1 MIVPSSR
8 KLPAMTYPIQSLL
21 QLNVPQVLCLWRLT
35 WLYLMAA
42 SILKQSTALVVS
54 VRKPPQGKK
63 SPEQDGIKEKR
74 RLTDCFI
81 KGKVGSLRGCT
92 SSVPILANGAQTA
105 AFAHFFNAEMSARRG
120 SADKDLRDGSVHVD
134 KSRLEDIYETG
145 EWDTI
150 GAVGD
155 ILASIMQRV
164 PHPEIQGAG
173 YALDLADVLSV
184 QSRMVTVGQVRLTE
198 TYSYDTLYDATGSPN
213 NPDLWSEVPGFRS
226 GGNLVSTKRTTLY
239 RRTGTEYRTCFAQSL
254 GCY

>member
-81 KGKVGSLRGCT
+81 KGKVGSVRGCT
-92 SSVPILANGAQTA
+92 SSVPIFANGARTA
-105 AFAHFFNAEMSARRG
+105 AFAHLFNHKSAY
-120 SADKDLRDGSVHVD
+120 LRKVLTTNPLPEAQIRVKADGSSKPHLGVD
-134 KSRLEDIYETG
+134 LGAEVGTYITAAGNGTIQIAQGLRGYGNAIYINHG
-145 EWDTI
+145 
-150 GAVGD
+150 GV
-155 ILASIMQRV
+155 SK
-164 PHPEIQGAG
+164 
-173 YALDLADVLSV
+173 LD
-184 QSRMVTVGQVRLTE
+184 M
-198 TYSYDTLYDATGSPN
+198 PI
-213 NPDLWSEVPGFRS
+213 
-226 GGNLVSTKRTTLY
+226 
-239 RRTGTEYRTCFAQSL
+239 
-254 GCY
+254 